1 MSFALLYITHP
12 SEAEAKR
19 VSQHLLE
26 QQLIACA
33 NIFPI
38 TSAYWWQGAIQ
49 NEQEWVSIV
58 KTTLE
63 NYERVKN
70 EVEKVHTY
78 KVPCILKIEV
88 EANRVYEQWIR
99 ESVAVFSPKQKGC

>member
-12 SEAEAKR
+12 SEVEAKR
-19 VSQHLLE
+19 VSQYLMD

-49 NEQEWVSIV
+49 NEQECVSIV
-58 KTTLE
+58 KTILE
-63 NYERVKN
+63 NYEVVK
-70 EVEKVHTY
+70 VEIKKVHSY
-78 KVPCILKIEV
+78 EVPCILKIEV
-88 EANRVYEQWIR
+88 EANEEYEQWIR
-99 ESVAVFSPKQKGC
+99 DSVVLSNQKEKDC